1 MLFVQ
6 PKQRRQEAGAF
17 DLDFER
23 HACHLERH
31 DRAGLCVVDVMAMI
45 ETIALAISRTEIEL
59 AAARRPSKRAG
70 IHRTGLADLDHLPAS
85 RQIVRS
91 EEHTSELQSLMR
103 ISYAVFCL
111 KKKNNKKNNMNNT
124 YRTHLTKEYRIIK
137 SK

>member
-1 MLFVQ
+1 
-6 PKQRRQEAGAF
+6 
-17 DLDFER
+17 
-23 HACHLERH
+23 
-31 DRAGLCVVDVMAMI
+31 MI

-85 RQIVRS
+85 RQIVDHQFVDRLDTDDRLDLGPRHGERSYLSPIGHALPCRRRFEGHRS

-111 KKKNNKKNNMNNT
+111 TKKKST
-124 YRTHLTKEYRIIK
+124 HTATQTHL
-137 SK
+137 

>member
-31 DRAGLCVVDVMAMI
+31 DRAGLCVVAVMAMI

-59 AAARRPSKRAG
+59 AAARRPSKSAG
-70 IHRTGLADLDHLPAS
+70 IHRTGLSTLAHLPPS
-85 RQIVRS
+85 RHIVD
-91 EEHTSELQSLMR
+91 HPFVNPPAPANPL
-103 ISYAVFCL
+103 
-111 KKKNNKKNNMNNT
+111 
-124 YRTHLTKEYRIIK
+124 HP
-137 SK
+137 

>member
-85 RQIVRS
+85 RQIVDHQFVDRLDTDDRLRS
-91 EEHTSELQSLMR
+91 EEHTSELPSLMR
-103 ISYAVFCL
+103 NSYAVFCL
-111 KKKNNKKNNMNNT
+111 KKKK
-124 YRTHLTKEYRIIK
+124 
-137 SK
+137 

>member
-1 MLFVQ
+1 
-6 PKQRRQEAGAF
+6 
-17 DLDFER
+17 
-23 HACHLERH
+23 
-31 DRAGLCVVDVMAMI
+31 MI

-85 RQIVRS
+85 RQIVDHQFVDRLDTDRS

-111 KKKNNKKNNMNNT
+111 QKKLKYKHDMYCIT
-124 YRTHLTKEYRIIK
+124 THIYQDDRRRNHIK
-137 SK
+137 TISY